1 MVEYYPPPRIHCYCC
16 PTRRRATA
24 RYCPL
29 PTAHCPPPPSHRYR
43 VRGGESYAD
52 LVKRLDP
59 IVLQL
64 ERETQSALVVSHMST
79 LQVLHG
85 YFTNKGWDEIGKTS
99 FPAGVVIQLTP
110 NQYGWVEERFVLDP
124 PPDIVAPLLPV
135 EASAGASAGA
145 AGSERAGGA
154 EGTEGTGATA
164 HTMGQ
169 TSGEF
174 FPNRGPSAVPVTCSI
189 PRPTSIAEGERT
201 TSTTT
206 FGLPLP
212 GSDAGGGID
221 AQEGEDTAAAAGTE
235 QCRSN
240 NGGSGGGG
248 GGGSGG
254 GGGGGG
260 GGGCGG
266 GGDDS
271 GGDSPDRLYGR
282 ERFPSLSST

>member
-1 MVEYYPPPRIHCYCC
+1 MRYNY
-16 PTRRRATA
+16 PTRRRENA

-29 PTAHCPPPPSHRYR
+29 PTSHCPPPPSHRYR

-124 PPDIVAPLLPV
+124 PPPV
-135 EASAGASAGA
+135 EASAAESAGA
-145 AGSERAGGA
+145 EGNGRAGRA
-154 EGTEGTGATA
+154 EGTGGTGGTGATGATA
-164 HTMGQ
+164 HTMCQ
-169 TSGEF
+169 TIDES
-174 FPNRGPSAVPVTCSI
+174 FPSRGPSAVPGPCSV

-212 GSDAGGGID
+212 GI
-221 AQEGEDTAAAAGTE
+221 
-235 QCRSN
+235 
-240 NGGSGGGG
+240 GSTIKLFDLL
-248 GGGSGG
+248 
-254 GGGGGG
+254 
-260 GGGCGG
+260 CI
-266 GGDDS
+266 
-271 GGDSPDRLYGR
+271 L
-282 ERFPSLSST
+282 